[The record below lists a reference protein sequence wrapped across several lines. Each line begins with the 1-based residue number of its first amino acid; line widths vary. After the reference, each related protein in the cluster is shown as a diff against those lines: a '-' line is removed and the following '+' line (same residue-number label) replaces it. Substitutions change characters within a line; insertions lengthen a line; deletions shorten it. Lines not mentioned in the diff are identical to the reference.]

1 LWTPIIQA
9 SCQSTTKN
17 CEFGD
22 MNKFFNPK
30 FTFRGETDIQ
40 VGWGLSQIDEE
51 DDIFEINDL
60 TPNPDQYMI
69 FKIGDVEL
77 PMMICEHKI
86 YDEGDELEKV
96 TVKSFLLVS
105 GNYFNFNLI

>member
-1 LWTPIIQA
+1 LWTPLIQA

-17 CEFGD
+17 CDFGD
-22 MNKFFNPK
+22 QNKFLNPK
-30 FTFRGETDIQ
+30 FVFRGENDIQ
-40 VGWGLSQIDEE
+40 IGWVMSQIDG
-51 DDIFEINDL
+51 DIFEINDL

-69 FKIGDVEL
+69 FKIGDVEF

-105 GNYFNFNLI
+105 AMICLFF